1 MTLTNNIT
9 HSHDNKFILKESI
22 EEKLYQIIRS
32 EIRKGDLKQGT
43 ILVQG
48 TLADKYGVS
57 RIPVRSALQLL
68 EKELFTLAITLVD
81 QYFVNIK
88 P

>member
-32 EIRKGDLKQGT
+32 LFLFKERLKNTREHKERSSIIRKRW
-43 ILVQG
+43 IN
-48 TLADKYGVS
+48 S
-57 RIPVRSALQLL
+57 
-68 EKELFTLAITLVD
+68 
-81 QYFVNIK
+81 
-88 P
+88 